1 MKKNL
6 FLTLMLAVLCTAT
19 AWAEFAPESGKKY
32 ALKEKTTGLFLDIQ
46 TLGITDPN
54 ATSNNISLNTK
65 PCIIFFEDGST
76 AGQWKIKNING
87 GYLYHL
93 DDDGW
98 GQIWNPQI
106 GTKGEVKE
114 WVITETETN
123 VITIARAEGNYLYEL
138 NYIFADNLTPASPL
152 YCSSKTGLEFEL
164 VEYTAAV
171 CNKLVYTVLSP
182 IGTSLHLDP
191 SMTNADTRTK
201 FSSAKHYFN
210 LSKDGNGYQI
220 ENNGK
225 YLAYNVLHDVWGV
238 NTWGTG
244 ANDGTE
250 NATWLISDFDD
261 DGLALI
267 SHTDPWNN
275 VVYLGSNFSTG
286 AGGYIYANVG
296 ADCNR
301 WYFEGTTDYPTTA
314 TLNNGKYKF
323 TSDKISYALP
333 FNKLR
338 FTLIESDA
346 KYNNKDFNRFSFD
359 SFVLYNANGDPV
371 KLDAADF
378 HGNNAKDYENMLDGV
393 NGKYCCSDTWN
404 AGTESHD
411 WFEIDLHNIDLGG
424 EFSFSFVT
432 ENENMNAKAFRID
445 AYYRSDVYPLVI
457 EGYPDDVEVTVT
469 YDGQPVQP
477 EAEFSISAIN
487 TELFRATRIDGYTWS
502 VVIDRESK
510 KIIIRYT
517 PATIAEDALH
527 AVYDLVNR
535 IGGEGTAEKFKFVLD
550 PSMNS
555 VNEVFEISGEDG
567 IILIKGTTIS
577 AITTGIGWYLQN
589 YAHINI
595 SWNSLNEKGED
606 VAYADLSGITAPT
619 TTTERRTCDAKYRYF
634 LNYCTFGYSM
644 STWTWKRWQQ
654 EIDWMALHGI
664 NMPLQ
669 IVGLEEVWRTF
680 LTMKDENGAYKYG
693 YDNED
698 AKNFVAG
705 PAFTAW
711 WGMNNLEGWGGTKAG
726 VLNGGV
732 WDGAGGVQDDAWYA
746 RQKQLAQQICERQR
760 QLGMQPVLPG
770 FSGMVPHDFQN
781 ESGYITREN
790 GGYWAG
796 GFQRPMILSIENED
810 YAAIAADYYACLK
823 EVMGESQYYS
833 MDPFH
838 EGGGTGT
845 VNDYQYLYN
854 AMEAANPGS
863 QWVIQQWQWY
873 PHQKLSLTAVPA
885 GRLIVLDL
893 FSDGSPAFN
902 AYNGY
907 APHEAVFC
915 AIPNFGGRSGLM
927 GRLNNLT
934 DNYFNYKA
942 TYPSIKGIGAAP
954 EAIEQTPVTYDLLF
968 QLPWM
973 GSKPNVK
980 EWVKNYATARYGVE
994 NAEMQAAW
1002 ELLRQGPLNYGADGI
1017 QGPVEDVWAAR
1028 PNLEAKAASSWGST
1042 LSRGHNIPAPENT
1055 YTKERQQML
1064 IQATYK
1070 LLSQNSAVSGAVN
1083 QSNYNYDVVELGG
1096 AVMADYAH
1104 YLLLGIKAAKEAA
1117 GDTFATDPVYIAR
1130 RDAFLALI
1138 EEVDAFKGTNL
1149 NFRLG
1154 KWTQEARAAAG
1165 EIKGAS
1171 SATADWYEFNNARTL
1186 ITTWSSPGTDLN
1198 DYSYRSWQGMMKD
1211 YYLPR
1216 WQAYFSSGC
1225 NDNLDYRFF
1234 EWNWAHGLV
1243 HAVGQTAVSKD
1254 KLVSGQP
1261 GYSYTAEPVG
1271 DAVELANELL
1281 AKYMI
1286 PVNTGNGTYYAHRH
1300 IANDLTNMVTIV
1312 AEQGETID
1320 LTRYFGEL
1328 QDATVT
1334 GEFMD
1339 GAVTDLT
1346 AVPVNGANNNRYTG
1360 SVTLADGTVI
1370 TFTVSLESAFYGVYR
1385 LKLATHKDSEEHV
1398 LDPKADVFVQY
1409 NTDKE
1414 EGSSDGYKLIATSTA
1429 HEAHYELDKYFT
1441 IMPAGNG
1448 FTLSAQGMYLKQP
1461 ETSTWNHIAFS
1472 DNRND
1477 AGVYLFDEENTTEH
1491 LYSIHFGSEGINYL
1505 NAYDKF
1511 VFGNDASPKFST
1523 FAFEKVTSYELT
1535 TPASGEVAV
1544 CLPFNIV
1551 LPDGLVAYDV
1561 TEVKADDNV
1570 EYAYVISPLATSG
1583 EKVKAGTPVLLRGDK
1598 NTEYNLVV
1606 TADETG
1612 AIGALQGSLLR
1623 GNLIKGQ
1630 LTVDNVANRYTFD
1643 ADTEEFKLLTAPLAE
1658 LAANSVWMELAERI
1672 ETPITKDYKG
1682 HLAEIIKGM
1691 ENLTD
1696 VVATYSETAEETFVE
1711 VLLHTTEGPYYI
1723 WSNATDAGS
1732 DISYLLD
1739 NKPATH
1745 FHSNWQST
1753 TAPAD
1758 GLDHHLTIE
1767 LGEGNGLSEF
1777 KFHYKA
1783 RTETGQGLADYPAT
1797 IVVQGSNNGKDYED
1811 IATVY
1816 PRNASNGHVTNG
1828 AEWTSDLL
1836 SKDGKSYTY
1845 LRFMVTETSHAQ
1857 NKKDGHTYWH
1867 MAEFDLYKKV
1877 QTPSADVRSYLEG
1890 AINNVEATT
1899 AYYAL
1904 NNAKYVYET
1913 GKTEAEFDAA
1923 ATMLEREYNDL
1934 LALLNDILP
1943 VKLTFDKADPVLY
1956 KIIIK
1961 RAEDGKK
1968 VLGYDNTDGM
1978 VAVAD
1983 KADNKS
1989 WQAWYF
1995 MGGVNGVTI
2004 HPYNADGN
2012 VLSAD
2017 NTNNGAAKVW
2027 AVKKG
2032 EKKYYE
2038 WKFVSRS
2045 NGYFNIQAH
2054 DGSNYFSNNGGV
2066 DYKMGFWNDK
2076 PSSDG
2081 GSLFKFIDA
2090 DFENDNARYYQLSDI
2105 IETMLEPKADPGY
2118 PKEGYDE
2125 YAPAYKA
2132 AKALVAAGNTSNSAD
2147 CYTAYQRLRSTYP
2160 NWNWSTMTADNLFK
2174 PVNGAVYRIRNYIK
2188 NSSEH
2193 NHYLVNDGTQIG
2205 LPTTVAGDNTAALWV
2220 CLEENG
2226 KYKFVS
2232 ASGAAAFG
2240 WNHTMKETAEG
2251 MLKETPTSFAMG
2263 KGVEFGTVTLADVV
2277 DNTNYCM
2284 SLTGKEWKDK
2294 GSVLFNYSTGGAY
2307 NSSSDE
2313 NNQWSTDWYLE
2324 TVEDANV
2331 VYDRIVVAGHHWGT
2345 LYLPYAVEVPE
2356 NLTAY
2361 YAKTVDKEKKV
2372 IDLYNVGEVIP
2383 AYTAVV
2389 FNRADDSATETFSF
2403 CQTAENATTTA
2414 SGNLLDG
2421 RIMTSAVGGDG
2432 DNNNYY
2438 LLMNASKGEAFY
2450 WVFKEFGADAEIAA
2464 GNAGTHNGKYIK
2476 CEANKAFLALPAG
2489 TTNPAALSFRYGGDT
2504 TDIEEVKGENGKVKT
2519 IYDLQGR
2526 KLSEITEPG
2535 IYIVNGNKVLVK

>member
-19 AWAEFAPESGKKY
+19 AWADFAPETGKKY
-32 ALKEKTTGLFLDIQ
+32 ALKEKTTGMFLDIQ
-46 TLGITDPN
+46 TLGINDPN
-54 ATSNNISLNTK
+54 AISNNISLNTK
-65 PCIIFFEDGST
+65 PCIIFFETGST

-93 DDDGW
+93 DDDGY
-98 GQIWNPQI
+98 GYIWNPQI
-106 GTKGEVKE
+106 GTKGESKE
-114 WVITETETN
+114 WIIKESETEAN

-138 NYIFADNLTPASPL
+138 NYINVDNVVPAAPL
-152 YCSSKTGLEFEL
+152 FCSSKTGLEFEL
-164 VEYTAAV
+164 LEYATV
-171 CNKLVYTVLSP
+171 CNELVYTVLSP

-191 SMTNADTRTK
+191 SMTTDTRTK

-210 LSKDGNGYQI
+210 LVPQGDRNYKI
-220 ENNGK
+220 ENNGN
-225 YLAYNVLHDVWGV
+225 YIAYNVLLEEWGV

-244 ANDGTE
+244 ANDGE
-250 NATWLISDFDD
+250 KNAVWLISEFDD

-267 SHTDPWNN
+267 SREMENWYQGQYYGTQT
-275 VVYLGSNFSTG
+275 VYLGSNFSTG
-286 AGGYIYANVG
+286 AGTPIYANVA

-314 TLNNGKYKF
+314 TLNNGKYEF
-323 TSDKISYALP
+323 TSGKISYTLP

-346 KYNNKDFNRFSFD
+346 KYNKKDFNRFSFD
-359 SFVLYNANGDPV
+359 SFVLYNANGERV
-371 KLDAADF
+371 ELTAADF
-378 HGNNAKDYENMLDGV
+378 HGNNAKDYGNMLDGV
-393 NGKYCCSDTWN
+393 NGEYCCSDTWN

-411 WFEIDLHNIDLGG
+411 WFEIDLHDIDLGG
-424 EFSFSFVT
+424 KFSFSFVT

-445 AYYRSDVYPLVI
+445 AYHRSDIYTLYV
-457 EGYPDDVEVTVT
+457 EDNTGEVEVF
-469 YDGQPVQP
+469 YDGQKVKIGDK
-477 EAEFSISAIN
+477 FSLSDIN

-502 VVIDRESK
+502 VVVDRENK

-517 PATIAEDALH
+517 PATIVDDELV
-527 AVYDLVNR
+527 AVDSLMNR
-535 IGGEGTAEKFKFVLD
+535 IGGAGTAEKFKFVLD

-555 VNEVFEISGEDG
+555 VNEVFEICGENG
-567 IILIKGTTIS
+567 KILIKGTTIS

-595 SWNSLNEKGED
+595 SWNSLNEKGDGE
-606 VAYADLSGITAPT
+606 AYADLSNIPVPT
-619 TTTERRTCDAKYRYF
+619 GTETRTCDAKYRYF

-711 WGMNNLEGWGGTKAG
+711 WGMNNLEGWGGTQTG
-726 VLNGGV
+726 VLNNGY

-746 RQKQLAQQICERQR
+746 RQKELAQQICERQR
-760 QLGMQPVLPG
+760 ELGMQPVLPG

-796 GFQRPMILSIENED
+796 GFQRPMILSIENEN
-810 YAAIAADYYACLK
+810 YAAIAADYYACL
-823 EVMGESQYYS
+823 EAVMGKSQYYS

-838 EGGGTGT
+838 EGGGAGT

-854 AMEAANPGS
+854 AMEAANSGS
-863 QWVIQQWQWY
+863 QWVIQQWQWN
-873 PHQKLSLTAVPA
+873 QSQRLSLTAVPA

-902 AYNGY
+902 AYSGY

-934 DNYFNYKA
+934 DNYFNYKS

-973 GSKPNVK
+973 GGRPDVA
-980 EWVKNYATARYGVE
+980 EWIKGYSAARYGVE
-994 NAEMQAAW
+994 NAELQAAW

-1042 LSRGHNIPAPENT
+1042 LSRGYNIPAPENT

-1104 YLLLGIKAAKEAA
+1104 YLLLGIKEAKEAA
-1117 GDTFATDPVYIAR
+1117 GEAFETDAVYIAR

-1154 KWTQEARAAAG
+1154 KWTQEARAAAA
-1165 EIKGAS
+1165 EANVN
-1171 SATADWYEFNNARTL
+1171 ADWYEFNNARTL

-1216 WQAYFSSGC
+1216 WQAYFNSGC
-1225 NDNLDYRFF
+1225 NDNLEYGFF

-1254 KLVSGQP
+1254 RLVAGQP
-1261 GYSYTAEPVG
+1261 GYSYSATPVG

-1328 QDATVT
+1328 QNATVT
-1334 GEFMD
+1334 GDFME

-1360 SVTLADGTVI
+1360 SVTIADGTVI
-1370 TFTVSLESAFYGVYR
+1370 TFTVSLESDFYGVY
-1385 LKLATHKDSEEHV
+1385 KLALRTYNDGNV
-1398 LDPKADVFVQY
+1398 QTLDEPAALFVQY
-1409 NTDKE
+1409 NDTDKE

-1429 HEAHYELDKYFT
+1429 HKADYELDKYFT

-1477 AGVYLFDEENTTEH
+1477 AGVYLFDEENTTAH

-1511 VFGNDASPKFST
+1511 VFGNDASPRFST
-1523 FAFEKVTSYELT
+1523 FAFEKVTSYELI

-1551 LPDGLVAYDV
+1551 LPDGLVAFDV

-1570 EYAYVISPLATSG
+1570 GYAYVISPLAASG

-1598 NTEYNLVV
+1598 NTTYNLGV

-1630 LTVDNVANRYTFD
+1630 LSVDNVANRYTFN
-1643 ADTEEFKLLTAPLAE
+1643 AETEKFTLLTAPLAE

-1682 HLAEIIKGM
+1682 HLAELIEKM
-1691 ENLTD
+1691 EALTG
-1696 VVATYSETAEETFVE
+1696 VVATYGDKANSA
-1711 VLLHTTEGPYYI
+1711 L
-1723 WSNATDAGS
+1723 
-1732 DISYLLD
+1732 
-1739 NKPATH
+1739 
-1745 FHSNWQST
+1745 
-1753 TAPAD
+1753 
-1758 GLDHHLTIE
+1758 E
-1767 LGEGNGLSEF
+1767 LN
-1777 KFHYKA
+1777 
-1783 RTETGQGLADYPAT
+1783 TN
-1797 IVVQGSNNGKDYED
+1797 QGSAFYVSTNADQNTGGGTRDGGGIAALVDNNENTYFHTRWDG
-1811 IATVY
+1811 TVVNEPHY
-1816 PRNASNGHVTNG
+1816 IQVDLGAESIVNEFIFTYKPRNGSPAPTAMKVYGSNDGSNFTDVL
-1828 AEWTSDLL
+1828 AEINSGLPAHNSGRAYQSDNIV
-1836 SKDGKSYTY
+1836 SKQYRY
-1845 LRFMVTETSHAQ
+1845 LRFVVTASVGPGKSQ
-1857 NKKDGHTYWH
+1857 YGGQYFFG
-1867 MAEFDLYKKV
+1867 MLEFDLNKV
-1877 QTPSADVRSYLEG
+1877 AATADVRSYLESG
-1890 AINNVEATT
+1890 ITNDQAAV
-1899 AYYAL
+1899 AYDAL
-1904 NNAKYVYET
+1904 VAARYVYEN
-1913 GKTEAEFDAA
+1913 GKTVAEFDAA
-1923 ATMLEREYNDL
+1923 ASMLEQKYNDL
-1934 LALLNDILP
+1934 LALLDDILP
-1943 VKLTFDKADPVLY
+1943 VRLTLDETDPILY
-1956 KIIIK
+1956 NIQVNRIYYNPTLLKYNYN
-1961 RAEDGKK
+1961 DGLVNISAKK
-1968 VLGYDNTDGM
+1968 DNS
-1978 VAVAD
+1978 
-1983 KADNKS
+1983 S

-1995 MGGVNGVTI
+1995 IGGENGILIKPFNGDGKVLA
-2004 HPYNADGN
+2004 AD
-2012 VLSAD
+2012 D
-2017 NTNNGAAKVW
+2017 NDNGTSKVW
-2027 AVKKG
+2027 AVENGTK
-2032 EKKYYE
+2032 EICE
-2038 WKFVSRS
+2038 WTIERFSGDWYNILG
-2045 NGYFNIQAH
+2045 NGKC
-2054 DGSNYFSNNGGV
+2054 FSNNGG
-2066 DYKMGFWNDK
+2066 DHSNTMGFYNVK
-2076 PSSDG
+2076 SDG
-2081 GSLFKFIDA
+2081 GSQFKFVKA
-2090 DFENDNARYYQLSDI
+2090 TFTNDNARYYQLSDI

-2118 PKEGYDE
+2118 PMEGYDE
-2125 YAPAYKA
+2125 YARAYKA

-2147 CYTAYQRLRSTYP
+2147 CYTAYQDLRSKYP
-2160 NWNWSTMTADNLFK
+2160 NWNLNGEKFM
-2174 PVNGAVYRIRNYIK
+2174 PVNGAVYRIRNYVK
-2188 NSSEH
+2188 TVGEGASN
-2193 NHYLVNDGTQIG
+2193 NHYLAVDGTQIIF
-2205 LPTTVAGDNTAALWV
+2205 PTVANGVNDMWV
-2220 CLEENG
+2220 CLEEKVIVENQEIIR
-2226 KYKFVS
+2226 YKFVS
-2232 ASGAAAFG
+2232 ALG
-2240 WNHTMKETAEG
+2240 
-2251 MLKETPTSFAMG
+2251 
-2263 KGVEFGTVTLADVV
+2263 TLALGWKCGAEDPQTFTVEAGTDDMFGAV
-2277 DNTNYCM
+2277 SLIGYGVGDSNNL
-2284 SLTGKEWKDK
+2284 SLTNHLYKSRGD
-2294 GSVLFNYSTGGAY
+2294 VQLDQ
-2307 NSSSDE
+2307 SSAKTQIE
-2313 NNQWSTDWYLE
+2313 NCSTDWYLE

-2331 VYDRIVVAGHHWGT
+2331 VYDRTVVAGHHWGT

-2361 YAKTVDKEKKV
+2361 YATTVDKEKKV
-2372 IDLYNVGEVIP
+2372 IDLNNVGEVIP

-2403 CQTAENATTTA
+2403 KQTAESATTTVN
-2414 SGNLLDG
+2414 GNLLAG

-2450 WVFKEFGADAEIAA
+2450 WVFKEFSADATIAN
-2464 GNAGTHNGKYIK
+2464 GNAGTHNGNYIK
-2476 CEANKAFLALPAG
+2476 CEGNKAFLAIEAG
-2489 TTNPAALSFRYGGDT
+2489 SVNPAALSFRYGGDT
-2504 TDIEEVKGENGKVKT
+2504 TEVDEIESENGKVKT

-2535 IYIVNGNKVLVK
+2535 IYIVNGKKVLVK

>member
-6 FLTLMLAVLCTAT
+6 FLTLMLAVLCTVT

-32 ALKEKTTGLFLDIQ
+32 ALREKTTGMYLDIQ

-65 PCIIFFEDGST
+65 PCIIFFEST
-76 AGQWKIKNING
+76 ESGNWKIKNING

-93 DDDGW
+93 DDDGS
-98 GQIWNPQI
+98 GLIWNPQI

-114 WVITETETN
+114 WVITETEAN
-123 VITIARAEGNYLYEL
+123 VITIARAEGNYLFEL
-138 NYIFADNLTPASPL
+138 NYISADNLTPASPL

-164 VEYTAAV
+164 VDYAATGCDELIYT
-171 CNKLVYTVLSP
+171 LQSP
-182 IGTSLHLDP
+182 IGTYLQLDT
-191 SMTNADTRTK
+191 SMVNADTRTK

-210 LSKDGNGYQI
+210 LVPQGDRNYKI
-220 ENNGK
+220 ENNGN
-225 YLAYNVLHDVWGV
+225 YVAYNVLLEEWGV

-244 ANDGTE
+244 ANDGE
-250 NATWLISDFDD
+250 KNAVWLISEFDD

-267 SHTDPWNN
+267 SREMENWYQGQYYGTQT
-275 VVYLGSNFSTG
+275 VYLGSNFSTG

-314 TLNNGKYKF
+314 TLNDGKYKF
-323 TSDKISYALP
+323 TSGEISYALP

-338 FTLIESDA
+338 FTLIESTA
-346 KYNNKDFNRFSFD
+346 QYENTAFNRCDFE
-359 SFVLYNANGDPV
+359 SFVL
-371 KLDAADF
+371 LDKDGKTIADADDF
-378 HGNNAKDYENMLDGV
+378 N
-393 NGKYCCSDTWN
+393 WN
-404 AGTESHD
+404 TDASAHD
-411 WFEIDLHNIDLGG
+411 WFEIDLHGIDLGG

-445 AYYRSDVYPLVI
+445 AYHRSDVYPLVI

-477 EAEFSISAIN
+477 GAEFSISAIN

-502 VVIDRESK
+502 VVIDRENK

-517 PATIAEDALH
+517 PATIVDDELDAVD
-527 AVYDLVNR
+527 ALVNR
-535 IGGEGTAEKFKFVLD
+535 IGGAGTAEKFKFVLD

-567 IILIKGTTIS
+567 KILIKGTTIS

-595 SWNSLNEKGED
+595 SWNSLNEKGEG

-619 TTTERRTCDAKYRYF
+619 ATERRTCDAKYRYF

-980 EWVKNYATARYGVE
+980 EWVKNYATARYGVA
-994 NAEMQAAW
+994 NAELQAAW

-1042 LSRGHNIPAPENT
+1042 LSRGHNIPAPELT

-1216 WQAYFSSGC
+1216 WQAYFNSGC

-1254 KLVSGQP
+1254 RLVSGQP
-1261 GYSYTAEPVG
+1261 GYSYSATPVG
-1271 DAVELANELL
+1271 DAVELANGLL

-1286 PVNTGNGTYYAHRH
+1286 PVSDGYSTYYAHRH
-1300 IANDLTNMVTIV
+1300 IANDLTSIVTIYTKK
-1312 AEQGETID
+1312 GETIN
-1320 LTRYFGEL
+1320 LAPYFGEL
-1328 QDATVT
+1328 SGATVT
-1334 GEFMD
+1334 GDFIE
-1339 GAVTDLT
+1339 GEVTSLNS
-1346 AVPVNGANNNRYTG
+1346 VPVKSTATDDSYTG
-1360 SVTLADGTVI
+1360 TVKLADGTSF
-1370 TFTVSLESAFYGVYR
+1370 TFIVSLEPAYNGVYR
-1385 LKLATHKDSEEHV
+1385 LKAMTCGDAGAQPLTNPGNLFIA
-1398 LDPKADVFVQY
+1398 Y
-1409 NTDKE
+1409 NTDATDLF
-1414 EGSSDGYKLIATSTA
+1414 GSVGYKLVANGTYSSSA
-1429 HEAHYELDKYFT
+1429 VADEYFT
-1441 IMPAGNG
+1441 IAPLGNG
-1448 FTLSAQGMYLKQP
+1448 YSLQAQGLYVKAPQDLA
-1461 ETSTWNHIAFS
+1461 SWGHIMCS
-1472 DNRND
+1472 ENSID
-1477 AGVYLFDEENTTEH
+1477 AGVYLFDEVDGENLVVLHNDTGDNIWAN
-1491 LYSIHFGSEGINYL
+1491 SYL
-1505 NAYDKF
+1505 NVWDKNIL
-1511 VFGNDASPKFST
+1511 GNESSSRYSKFAIEQVTTYPLT
-1523 FAFEKVTSYELT
+1523 F
-1535 TPASGEVAV
+1535 PANGEAVV

-1551 LPDGLVAYDV
+1551 LPEGVVAYDV
-1561 TEVKADDNV
+1561 IDVDDAGRY
-1570 EYAYVISPLATSG
+1570 EIALLAASG
-1583 EKVKAGTPVLLRGDK
+1583 EKVMAGTPVILRGEK
-1598 NTEYNLVV
+1598 GAACELGV
-1606 TADETG
+1606 TVDNSG
-1612 AIGALQGSLLR
+1612 AKGALTGSLLR
-1623 GNLIKGQ
+1623 GNFIKQQ
-1630 LTVDNVANRYTFD
+1630 LNVDNAISKYTFN
-1643 ADTEEFKLLTAPLAE
+1643 AE
-1658 LAANSVWMELAERI
+1658 NASFNLLAASTEIAGNSVWMELDRRI
-1672 ETPITKDYKG
+1672 ESPVTRNYKG
-1682 HLAEIIKGM
+1682 YLAEMIEKM
-1691 ENLTD
+1691 QALTD
-1696 VVATYSETAEETFVE
+1696 VVIAYNRVE
-1711 VLLHTTEGPYYI
+1711 LSLQTTEGPYYI

-1758 GLDHHLTIE
+1758 GLDHHLTVE
-1767 LGEGNGLSEF
+1767 LGEGNELTYF
-1777 KFHYKA
+1777 AFDYKA
-1783 RTETGQGLADYPAT
+1783 RAQVDGEGELGDYPT
-1797 IVVQGSNNGKDYED
+1797 IIKVQGSNDGENYVD
-1811 IATVY
+1811 IAIVN
-1816 PRNASNGHVTNG
+1816 PHNASGQAIKNGV
-1828 AEWTSDLL
+1828 EWTSGMLGNDQ
-1836 SKDGKSYTY
+1836 SYKY
-1845 LRFMVTETSHAQ
+1845 LRFMVTATTTNRE
-1857 NKKDGHTYWH
+1857 KDGHIYWH
-1867 MAEFDLYKKV
+1867 MAEFNLYKMV
-1877 QTPSADVRSYLEG
+1877 PTENVRPYLASGGLTSEHIHR
-1890 AINNVEATT
+1890 AKEAL
-1899 AYYAL
+1899 AVAE
-1904 NNAKYVYET
+1904 NVYENGT
-1913 GKTEAEFDAA
+1913 TDSDFDTAAEN
-1923 ATMLEREYNDL
+1923 LEQEYNAL
-1934 LALLNDILP
+1934 LALLKNVLP
-1943 VKLTFDKADPVLY
+1943 VELTIDEANPRLY

-1961 RAEDGKK
+1961 RANDDSK
-1968 VLGYDNTDGM
+1968 VLSFDEPTSDKVKVVDNG
-1978 VAVAD
+1978 A
-1983 KADNKS
+1983 NKS
-1989 WQAWYF
+1989 YQAWYF
-1995 MGGVNGVTI
+1995 MPGDNGI
-2004 HPYNADGN
+2004 LIKPFNGN
-2012 VLSAD
+2012 GKVLSVDNKDNGQSKANIAAAD
-2017 NTNNGAAKVW
+2017 INKFQ
-2027 AVKKG
+2027 
-2032 EKKYYE
+2032 E
-2038 WKFVSRS
+2038 WGFTKSTQS
-2045 NGYFNIQAH
+2045 GCTDYFYIKLVG
-2054 DGSNYFSNNGGV
+2054 DGSAGTFSHNGGFSATS
-2066 DYKMGFWNDK
+2066 YMGIWSGGFNT
-2076 PSSDG
+2076 SDG

-2090 DFENDNARYYQLSDI
+2090 EFSNENARYYQLSDVVD
-2105 IETMLEPKADPGY
+2105 TMLEPKSDPGY
-2118 PKEGYDE
+2118 PSEGYDD
-2125 YAPAYKA
+2125 YAAAYTT
-2132 AKALVAAGNTSNSAD
+2132 AKALQYSGNANSSAS
-2147 CYTAYQRLRSTYP
+2147 CYEAYVELQPAYQVWKSATGEI
-2160 NWNWSTMTADNLFK
+2160 FK
-2174 PVNGAVYRIRNYIK
+2174 PVHGAVYRIRNYIK

-2284 SLTGKEWKDK
+2284 SLTGKEWKDL

-2307 NSSSDE
+2307 NSSSNE

-2331 VYDRIVVAGHHWGT
+2331 VYDRTMVAGHHWGT

-2361 YAKTVDKEKKV
+2361 YATTVDKEKKV

-2414 SGNLLDG
+2414 SGNLLAG

-2450 WVFKEFGADAEIAA
+2450 WVFKEFSADATIAN
-2464 GNAGTHNGKYIK
+2464 GHAGTHNGKYIK
-2476 CEANKAFLALPAG
+2476 CEGNKAFLALPAG